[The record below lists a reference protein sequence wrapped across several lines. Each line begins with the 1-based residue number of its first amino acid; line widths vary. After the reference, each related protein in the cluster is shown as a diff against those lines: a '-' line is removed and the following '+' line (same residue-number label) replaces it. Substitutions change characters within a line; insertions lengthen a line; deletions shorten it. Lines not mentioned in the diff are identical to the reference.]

1 MPPESKQKACLKLI
15 KDIIMQYTKSPRLLR
30 LPEVTQITRLSR
42 SSIYSY
48 INAGIFPKS
57 VSLGARSVAW
67 VESEVLEWIDSRIQ
81 ERDQIVAA

>member
-1 MPPESKQKACLKLI
+1 
-15 KDIIMQYTKSPRLLR
+15 MQYTKSPRLLR